1 MDLLKAKA
9 NEVSFL
15 FFQGSAIKLNEEQ
28 FLSVHYIKL
37 LTPFYPLFCD
47 RAHFT
52 AKGPTLVFYS
62 F

>member
-1 MDLLKAKA
+1 MDLLNAKP

-37 LTPFYPLFCD
+37 LTPYSLLFCEQA
-47 RAHFT
+47 RFT

>member
-1 MDLLKAKA
+1 MELLKLKP

-37 LTPFYPLFCD
+37 LSPFSSLLF
-47 RAHFT
+47 
-52 AKGPTLVFYS
+52 S
-62 F
+62 